1 MNLNHQILILAVM
14 ITVSFTA
21 DAEQVYESVDE
32 KGVIEFSDKPSSA
45 DAQVI
50 EVEEPN
56 VADIL
61 EESVE
66 PSSSAST
73 TTTTT
78 EASPEPLE
86 VIHQGTADNYDD
98 DDVRE
103 RRRENIERIKEHKG
117 EVVQQPVRKGVKSK

>member
-1 MNLNHQILILAVM
+1 MNLNHQILIFTVM
-14 ITVSFTA
+14 ITISFTV

-45 DAQVI
+45 DAQI
-50 EVEEPN
+50 IDVEEPN

-78 EASPEPLE
+78 EASPESLE

-98 DDVRE
+98 DVRE
-103 RRRENIERIKEHKG
+103 RRREKIERIREHKG
-117 EVVQQPVRKGVKSK
+117 EVVRQPVRKGVHRK

>member
-1 MNLNHQILILAVM
+1 MNLNHQILIFTVM
-14 ITVSFTA
+14 ITISFTV

-45 DAQVI
+45 DAQI
-50 EVEEPN
+50 IDVEEPN

-61 EESVE
+61 EESDE

-78 EASPEPLE
+78 EASPESLE

-98 DDVRE
+98 DVRE
-103 RRRENIERIKEHKG
+103 RRREKIERIREHKG
-117 EVVQQPVRKGVKSK
+117 EVVRQPVHKGVHRK